1 MAQVALIDIVN
12 RPAFEQAADLYH
24 RLTRMTVSFPD
35 REGNIVFYPDKER
48 CDFCRL
54 IQSTERG
61 RELCQ
66 ASDKRAA
73 EVALRD
79 NRPMFYTCHAGLVDV
94 VVPIIVGK
102 ERIGCFYSGQSL
114 LTSSKPLSE
123 GFDDVRAR
131 VADLELD
138 MDALGAAYHRVPQVD
153 ADKLETAVEL
163 LSIICS
169 NLVSN
174 EIEMRRQREL
184 TRSLVQKARL
194 ERDLRE
200 MELRL
205 SQAQLNPH
213 FLFNTLNLILGEAMN
228 EGADRTA
235 HLIEELSVLLSNSLT
250 RIGSMV
256 RLDAEMA
263 NAEAYVAVFRA
274 RFGKQIELR
283 TDLPR
288 ELASFKVPALILQPL
303 VENALVHAFPK
314 CTEPFVISI
323 SAHQTDPSDQ
333 SDRSVEIR
341 VADNGPGMTPKE
353 HASVLRM
360 LRNRRHDGKMTGLV
374 GLSRRLGY
382 YYPDP
387 PELHLGRSEAGFAVT
402 IRLPGSV

>member
-12 RPAFEQAADLYH
+12 RPAFEQAADLYY

-48 CDFCRL
+48 SEFCRL

-66 ASDKRAA
+66 CSDKRAA
-73 EVALRD
+73 EIALRD
-79 NRPMFYTCHAGLVDV
+79 KRPMFYTCHAGLIDV

-114 LTSSKPLSE
+114 TESKPSDE
-123 GFDDVRAR
+123 GFDSVRAC
-131 VADLELD
+131 VADLNLDEDELRK
-138 MDALGAAYHRVPQVD
+138 AYQQVTRVDPER
-153 ADKLETAVEL
+153 LELAVEL
-163 LSIICS
+163 LSIICH
-169 NLVSN
+169 NLVGN

-184 TRSLVQKARL
+184 IRSAVQKARL

-228 EGADRTA
+228 ENADHTA
-235 HLIEELSVLLSNSLT
+235 HLVEELSVLLSNSLT

-256 RLDAEMA
+256 RLDTEMA
-263 NAEAYVAVFRA
+263 NVEAYVAIFRA

-283 TDLPR
+283 TDLSR
-288 ELASFKVPALILQPL
+288 ALTGFRVPALTLQPL

-314 CTEPFVISI
+314 CTEPFVIGI
-323 SAHQTDPSDQ
+323 SASGGSDGFM
-333 SDRSVEIR
+333 EIR
-341 VADNGPGMTPKE
+341 VSDNGPGMSPKE

-387 PELHLGRSEAGFAVT
+387 PELHIDQSEAGFAVT
-402 IRLPGSV
+402 IRLPVQG